1 MLYILQSEEQR
12 LSHCFGVARFGK
24 MENGQILVHLAI
36 RSHCIACFK
45 DVFFGVQIGQFS
57 GRKRTG
63 CATIFLFADQIN
75 RIIELQCANI
85 AIQFYLVSPSPTCL
99 PYRVWKSKICAVVC
113 GLIPKCDRERERER
127 ERERGLVAN
136 FSPLA
141 PTNCGQL
148 NCPFLFLAIRDNVL
162 CRYETTICVSVC
174 VKERERERW
183 NKKEIKPQ

>member
-99 PYRVWKSKICAVVC
+99 PYRVRKSKICAVVC

-127 ERERGLVAN
+127 EAWW
-136 FSPLA
+136 PI
-141 PTNCGQL
+141 
-148 NCPFLFLAIRDNVL
+148 FLLLHLPIVDSSIVLFYFLQSGITCSVVMRPQSVSL
-162 CRYETTICVSVC
+162 CVW
-174 VKERERERW
+174 KRERERDGIR
-183 NKKEIKPQ
+183 KR